1 MQICFNFYVLK
12 PGIRCDQTRNYD
24 VNKHMRGLCQ
34 LAIRQIEGFRPKTAE
49 VLEETEAEALAYLD
63 FPYEHHVGLRTDNV
77 QERTDRELKRR
88 SRVVQNASPPFLR
101 LGKCRPRGPGGH
113 RGVRL
118 TAGTAYPLNTF
129 G

>member
-1 MQICFNFYVLK
+1 
-12 PGIRCDQTRNYD
+12 
-24 VNKHMRGLCQ
+24 MRGLCQ
-34 LAIRQIEGFRPKTAE
+34 LAIRQIEGFRPKATE

-88 SRVVQNASPPFLR
+88 SRVVQNASPPFLQ
-101 LGKCRPRGPGGH
+101 LGKCRLRSLRGASG
-113 RGVRL
+113 
-118 TAGTAYPLNTF
+118 AF